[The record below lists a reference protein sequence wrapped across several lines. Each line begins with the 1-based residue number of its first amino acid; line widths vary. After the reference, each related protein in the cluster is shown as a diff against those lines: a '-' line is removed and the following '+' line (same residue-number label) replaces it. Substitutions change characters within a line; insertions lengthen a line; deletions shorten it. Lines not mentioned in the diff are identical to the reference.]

1 MTPWLHLSDV
11 DFHPTLTRLP
21 GTSLVLIGTAACG
34 ACRVFRRLARTLP
47 DGLVDRVVDVD
58 AERALGLVD
67 ELDVFHLPAL
77 FLWRDG
83 EDWCAVQCEARHE
96 ALRDALRAALVGPQD
111 P

>member
-1 MTPWLHLSDV
+1 MTPWLPLSDV

-34 ACRVFRRLARTLP
+34 ACRVFRRLAGALP
-47 DGLVDRVVDVD
+47 DGVVDRVVDVD
-58 AERALGLVD
+58 AERAPGLVA
-67 ELDVFHLPAL
+67 ELEVFHLPAL

-83 EDWCAVQCEARHE
+83 EDWCAVECVARLD
-96 ALRDALRAALVGPQD
+96 ALVGALRAAADGPQD